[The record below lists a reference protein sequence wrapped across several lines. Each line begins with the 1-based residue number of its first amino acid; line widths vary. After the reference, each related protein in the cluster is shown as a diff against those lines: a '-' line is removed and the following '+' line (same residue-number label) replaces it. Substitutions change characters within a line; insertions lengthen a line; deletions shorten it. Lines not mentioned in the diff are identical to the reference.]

1 MGIDIGG
8 ALSSARSW
16 VGDRLDD
23 VEGAKDWVGEK
34 IDGAVQSAE
43 EGIDGFRHDLV
54 QFGED
59 HGGIVGRTLAQGVSD
74 SIGLTEG
81 ATLAVYDMGKGVV
94 QLADGA
100 GKLANPLEWA
110 THGDRNLQRL
120 ESTGQALQTLHNLG
134 DPVAWATN
142 PGGNVET
149 AKALWNGVTEGYQD
163 AARDGDWSKF
173 SGRLVVDVGS
183 LFVGA
188 GEANAAIKGA
198 EGASVLGRLGEGGEA
213 VNALDKLADG
223 SRALDLAAD
232 AGRGADVL
240 SDAAKAEV
248 LAIPKGTRPNPAE
261 YLSKS
266 HIEQHLA
273 QFDDGAA
280 RFMPPSNLEKY
291 GIAQR
296 DGSSFVI
303 PKSEADRI
311 EAAANRGDLA
321 AVEEALGLKPG
332 FFSGGGELKR
342 VDIPNPRE
350 LGLRVPDGN
359 EAGASDLWIPG
370 GQLPNGIP
378 EAVIDAGGLPES
390 RYAVRNVEI
399 GGSP

>member
-8 ALSSARSW
+8 ALHGARNW

-23 VEGAKDWVGEK
+23 VEAAKDWVGGK

-43 EGIDGFRHDLV
+43 DGIDGFREDLV
-54 QFGED
+54 RFGED
-59 HGGIVGRTLAQGVSD
+59 HGGSFGKTLAQGVSG

-100 GKLANPLEWA
+100 GKLASPLEWA

-120 ESTGQALQTLHNLG
+120 ETTGQVLQTLDNLG
-134 DPVAWATN
+134 SPVAWVTN
-142 PGGNVET
+142 PGGNVDT
-149 AKALWNGVTEGYQD
+149 AKALWDGVTGGYQD

-183 LFVGA
+183 LFIGA
-188 GEANAAIKGA
+188 GEANAVIKGA
-198 EGASVLGRLGEGGEA
+198 EGAGALGRLGEASEA
-213 VNALDKLADG
+213 LNALDKLADG
-223 SRALDLAAD
+223 SRTLDLAAD
-232 AGRGADVL
+232 AGRGAGVL
-240 SDAAKAEV
+240 DDAARADV
-248 LAIPKGTRPNPAE
+248 LAIPKGARPNPAE
-261 YLSKS
+261 YLPQSY
-266 HIEQHLA
+266 IDQHLA
-273 QFDDGAA
+273 QFDEGAA
-280 RFMPPSNLEKY
+280 RFMPPSNLDKY

-296 DGSSFVI
+296 DGTSFVI

-332 FFSGGGELKR
+332 FFADGGELKR
-342 VDIPNPRE
+342 IDIPDPRE
-350 LGLRVPDGN
+350 LGLRIPNGN
-359 EAGASDLWIPG
+359 EAGASELWIPG
-370 GQLPNGIP
+370 GKLPNGVP
-378 EAVIDAGGLPES
+378 EAVIDAGGLPDS
-390 RYAVRNVEI
+390 RYAVRTVET